1 MNILI
6 KAVLKFCTTNQLV
19 ALICRICLWLVLMEL
34 MCFIMKVAFPA
45 KLQIKLDSFQ
55 DDVKL
60 QEAQEEY
67 DA

>member
-1 MNILI
+1 
-6 KAVLKFCTTNQLV
+6 
-19 ALICRICLWLVLMEL
+19 
-34 MCFIMKVAFPA
+34 MKVAFPA